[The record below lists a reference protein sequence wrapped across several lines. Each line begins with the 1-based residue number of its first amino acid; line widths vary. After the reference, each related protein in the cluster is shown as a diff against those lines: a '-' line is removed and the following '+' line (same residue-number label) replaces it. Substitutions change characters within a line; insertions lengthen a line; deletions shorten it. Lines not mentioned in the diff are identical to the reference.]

1 MLRQLNSNVM
11 PIEWQLNTNWLSM
24 EEQLTTMWVSI
35 DCQWNVNSLTIEC
48 QLTDNWLPSDS
59 QLESHFVGPCLYST
73 EFISRQAP
81 RSFPFIKGNDWGA
94 DPEMNSFNK
103 RIMPIDSQLAKG
115 VSFDQLN
122 INWLRWFP
130 SINNRANW
138 LPISQWSLIWPIL
151 CQLNQSSANP

>member
-1 MLRQLNSNVM
+1 MGTCLYSIGFISRTAPRTFPFIKGNDRGADLEMNEVNADRIPMLRQLNANVM

-73 EFISRQAP
+73 EFISRQVP
-81 RSFPFIKGNDWGA
+81 RSFPFLKGNDWGA
-94 DPEMNSFNK
+94 DPEMNSFNSRSCK
-103 RIMPIDSQLAKG
+103 
-115 VSFDQLN
+115 
-122 INWLRWFP
+122 WT
-130 SINNRANW
+130 AN
-138 LPISQWSLIWPIL
+138 
-151 CQLNQSSANP
+151 